1 MAQRR
6 ITAKPLGK
14 LLVERGLLTLAQLE
28 HALEVQKEN
37 GGLIGQILVQ
47 LGYATEEAVAQAIT
61 AQYGFPYLPLK
72 HYTIDPD
79 LLRLIP
85 ENVARQYCLI
95 PVDHIGD
102 TLTIAMADPLNS
114 KAVEDVEMFSHC
126 SVQVFVSTVTEI
138 AEAILGAYGGEGRD
152 DTR

>member
-6 ITAKPLGK
+6 IIAKPLGK
-14 LLVERGLLTLAQLE
+14 LLVERGLLTPQQLE
-28 HALEVQKEN
+28 HGLRIQKEK

-47 LGYATEEAVAQAIT
+47 LGYTSEEAVAQAIT

-72 HYTIDPD
+72 RYAIDSD

-114 KAVEDVEMFSHC
+114 KAVEDVEMFTHC
-126 SVQVFVSTVTEI
+126 SVQVFVSTVSEI
-138 AEAILGAYGGEGRD
+138 TEAILSAYGGKSRD
-152 DTR
+152 D

>member
-6 ITAKPLGK
+6 IIAKPLGK
-14 LLVERGLLTLAQLE
+14 LLVEKGVLTPVQLE
-28 HALEVQKEN
+28 HALEVQKEQ
-37 GGLIGQILVQ
+37 GGLIGQILVR
-47 LGYATEEAVAQAIT
+47 LGYTTEEAVAQAIT

-72 HYTIDPD
+72 HYAIDPE

-95 PVDHIGD
+95 PVDHIGE

-138 AEAILGAYGGEGRD
+138 TQAILEAYGGKSHDGSR
-152 DTR
+152 